1 MVLWW
6 IANAVGLVVVIPL
19 VVFLADRLIREAIA
33 IRQYADEILVHGV
46 GITGNLD
53 PVPALNETAALSEQV
68 KADAVAYVTALRRM
82 V

>member
-6 IANAVGLVVVIPL
+6 MANAVGLVVVIPL
-19 VVFLADRLIREAIA
+19 VVFLADRLIREAVA
-33 IRQYADEILVHGV
+33 IKRYADEILLHGV

-53 PVPALNETAALSEQV
+53 PVPVLNETAALSARVQ
-68 KADAVAYVTALRRM
+68 ADAVAYLTALRRM